1 MYYFYLLRCA
11 DNSLYA
17 GSTIDLNRRVNEHNT
32 VNSKASKYTKAH
44 RPVKLVYFEKFR
56 TLQKALAREREVKK
70 WKKEKK
76 EELLNNPISL
86 ALKLY

>member
-1 MYYFYLLRCA
+1 MYYFYLLRCS

-17 GSTIDLNRRVNEHNT
+17 GSTNDLKRRVNEHNS

-56 TLQKALAREREVKK
+56 TLQIALAREREVKK
-70 WKKEKK
+70 WEKEKK
-76 EELLNNPISL
+76 EELVKSFS
-86 ALKLY
+86 KL